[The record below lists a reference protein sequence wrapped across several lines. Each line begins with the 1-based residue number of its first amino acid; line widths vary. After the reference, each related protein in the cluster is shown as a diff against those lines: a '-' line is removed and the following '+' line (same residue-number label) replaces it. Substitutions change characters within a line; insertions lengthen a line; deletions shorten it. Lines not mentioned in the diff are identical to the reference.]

1 MKTYFCDALELPLL
15 LKNESNVLLG
25 FVFSKA
31 LIDIARQ
38 HIHETREEHLK
49 AEVIGVTKI

>member
-1 MKTYFCDALELPLL
+1 MKTYFCNALELPLL

-25 FVFSKA
+25 FVFSQA